1 MKAYI
6 RTLSQT
12 LFNSSLSSSI
22 AKKINKEC
30 REKMKLDCRGG
41 ENVDNDD
48 C

>member
-6 RTLSQT
+6 KILPQT
-12 LFNSSLSSSI
+12 LFDSSLSSSI

-30 REKMKLDCRGG
+30 REKMKLDCGGG